1 MPRNAA
7 ERKGE
12 SLFSGL
18 SAAANGGMFLLAA
31 LVIGVAGVALT
42 RRADMLADRTG
53 LGEAVA
59 GAVFLGVTTSLS
71 GTVTSITAAAQGAT
85 SLSISNALGGIAAQT
100 AFLAIAD
107 ITYRRANLEHAAAE
121 LTNLVLVRC

>member
-1 MPRNAA
+1 
-7 ERKGE
+7 
-12 SLFSGL
+12 
-18 SAAANGGMFLLAA
+18 MFLLAA

-71 GTVTSITAAAQGAT
+71 GTVTSI
-85 SLSISNALGGIAAQT
+85 
-100 AFLAIAD
+100 
-107 ITYRRANLEHAAAE
+107 HAPSG
-121 LTNLVLVRC
+121 V